1 MEAALQPWS
10 TNLLN
15 SEYVSVQD
23 LFQVWAQR
31 WYRAVGMLR
40 NSPWPCVW
48 FKSANVPESSSS
60 SQGFNLKRWPVLANE
75 TASQVFL
82 DCLFISS
89 LYSLLYFYKN
99 ISPEVWHFQ
108 FPLSQIYCLH
118 KSLLLFKQ
126 SSCFRDSLGISL
138 IIYYLPPLMCPIVNL
153 WLHCKS
159 CYNPSVYYLSS

>member
-60 SQGFNLKRWPVLANE
+60 SQGFNLKGWAVSAREKLR
-75 TASQVFL
+75 Q
-82 DCLFISS
+82 
-89 LYSLLYFYKN
+89 
-99 ISPEVWHFQ
+99 
-108 FPLSQIYCLH
+108 PLSFLGLLVYFKLMILFYTFTKALGQRFDIFSSHGPRFIFLQ
-118 KSLLLFKQ
+118 KSLLLLKR
-126 SSCFRDSLGISL
+126 SSFLSDSL
-138 IIYYLPPLMCPIVNL
+138 IYFFSRVLVNTL
-153 WLHCKS
+153 
-159 CYNPSVYYLSS
+159 